1 LDKGGIKM
9 KVQSPLE
16 VYNYLPGTNCKEC
29 GEDTCMAFASRL
41 IDRSK
46 SLDLCKELLDESYE
60 EEYEK
65 LKELLSPEIKEIIIG
80 VGDKAVHV
88 GGEDILYRHQLTF
101 YNQPPF
107 AYDVTDVMD
116 EKEITERVNFVSNYK
131 KFYVGSFLTLDMIA
145 IRSVSD
151 DPKKFA
157 ECVKKVK
164 DLTDLPLILMSFNPD
179 VLEAGLEIVKDKRP
193 LVYAANE
200 DNWQRVA
207 ELIDKY
213 KVPVVLFSPDLDK
226 LASLAKTF
234 IEMGIDEL
242 ILDPGTYPSGKQL
255 MGTFERFIKLRRS
268 AIKDGNKDIA
278 FPIMGIP
285 AMSALSSKG
294 KDEFEQAISESIL
307 TIIETIKYADI
318 LVFHNIAPY
327 AILPAIHLRFNI
339 YTDPRSPVQVEAG
352 LFEMG
357 NPDENS
363 PLFLTTNFALTYFT
377 VKSDLESSNI
387 DSYLLVVD
395 TDGICVEASVAG
407 GQLNTGKIKDA
418 IESTKAKEKVK
429 HNTLILPGLA
439 ARLSGATE
447 DETGMKVLVG
457 PGDSGRI
464 AKWMEDHWSPK
475 D

>member
-1 LDKGGIKM
+1 M

-29 GEDTCMAFASRL
+29 GEETCMAFASKL

-46 SLDLCKELLDESYE
+46 TLDMCKEILDEAYK

-65 LKELLSPEIKEIIIG
+65 LEDMLSPEIKEIIIG
-80 VGDKAVHV
+80 VGDKAVKV
-88 GGEDILYRHQLTF
+88 GGEDVLYRHQLTF

-107 AYDVTDVMD
+107 AYDVTDVMS
-116 EKEITERVNFVSNYK
+116 EKEITERVNFVNNYK
-131 KFYVGSFLTLDMIA
+131 KFYVGNFLRLDMIA

-151 DPKKFA
+151 DPEKFK

-164 DLTDLPLILMSFNPD
+164 DLTELPIILMSFNPD
-179 VLEAGLEIVKDKRP
+179 VLDAGLEIIKDRRP

-200 DNWQRVA
+200 DNWQKVA

-226 LASLAKTF
+226 LSSLAKTF
-234 IEMGIDEL
+234 VEMGMDEL
-242 ILDPGTYPSGKQL
+242 VLDPGTYPSGKQL

-268 AIKDGNKDIA
+268 AIKDGNKDVA
-278 FPIMGIP
+278 FPLIGIP
-285 AMSALSSKG
+285 AISSLISKD
-294 KDEFEQAISESIL
+294 KDEFEQAVSESIL
-307 TIIETIKYADI
+307 TILEILKYGDL

-339 YTDPRSPVQVEAG
+339 YTDPRSPVQVDAG
-352 LFEMG
+352 LFKMG

-377 VKSDLESSNI
+377 VKSDLESNNI
-387 DSYLLVVD
+387 DSYLLVVN
-395 TDGICVEASVAG
+395 TDGIGVEASVAG

-418 IESTKAKEKVK
+418 IETTKAKEVIK
-429 HNTLILPGLA
+429 HNTLVLPGLA

-457 PGDSGRI
+457 PTDSGRI
-464 AKWMEDHWSPK
+464 AKWMEDHWESDK
-475 D
+475 